1 MSKITNQGKPYT
13 AKTVNFLILNAGV
26 TSVITIAK
34 KLGRSV
40 KGVRRKAEKLG
51 LSLRVA

>member
-13 AKTVNFLILNAGV
+13 AKTVSFLVASAGV